1 MFKDNLGMRQMKN
14 WREFLLS
21 QKGWQDGKGNT
32 VVFSDR
38 GLFEE
43 PKEEEL
49 WLYLDE
55 GLRCGG
61 MHRRITPT
69 MKAVQDALLGV
80 GKAELWEAIEKDW
93 DKEE

>member
-1 MFKDNLGMRQMKN
+1 MRQMKDL
-14 WREFLLS
+14 RGFLLS
-21 QKGWQDGKGNT
+21 KKGWQDGKGNT

-43 PKEEEL
+43 PKGEEL

-61 MHRRITPT
+61 MHRPIEPT
-69 MKAVQDALLGV
+69 KEAVRDALLGV
-80 GKAELWEAIEKDW
+80 GKTELWEAIEKDW
-93 DKEE
+93 SEEE

>member
-1 MFKDNLGMRQMKN
+1 MSQMKDL
-14 WREFLLS
+14 REFLLS

-43 PKEEEL
+43 PKGEEL

-61 MHRRITPT
+61 MHRLIEPT
-69 MKAVQDALLGV
+69 KEAVREALLGV
-80 GKAELWEAIEKDW
+80 GKAELWEAIAKDW
-93 DKEE
+93 NEEE

>member
-1 MFKDNLGMRQMKN
+1 MRQMKDL
-14 WREFLLS
+14 RGFLLS
-21 QKGWQDGKGNT
+21 KKGWQDGKGNT

-43 PKEEEL
+43 PKGEEL

-61 MHRRITPT
+61 MHRPIEPT
-69 MKAVQDALLGV
+69 KEAVRDALLGV

-93 DKEE
+93 NEEE